1 MCLQVAELK
10 YKCLL
15 ISEETTVEDVIRY
28 TVATIS
34 RHWAFEF
41 LMMPINA
48 SKILMQIF

>member
-28 TVATIS
+28 TATVAKLS
-34 RHWAFEF
+34 GHWAFS
-41 LMMPINA
+41 ISHDVN
-48 SKILMQIF
+48 